1 VTALVPPS
9 IEYQT
14 SFVAALRE
22 FQAENRNLD
31 LDADRLSERHAFES
45 YVDALHA
52 AALEETP
59 RPEGWVPATTLWAVD
74 GAEYVGSVQIR
85 HSLTETLRTVGG
97 HIGYEVRP
105 SARRRGHATR
115 MLALSLPYAK
125 SLGIDP
131 ALVTCDKTNV
141 ASRKVIEASGGQRDA
156 PVGIKLRFWV
166 PTT

>member
-1 VTALVPPS
+1 MTALVPPS
-9 IEYQT
+9 TEYQT

-22 FQAENRNLD
+22 FNAEDRNLD
-31 LDADRLSERHAFES
+31 LDPDRLSDRGAFGA

-52 AALEETP
+52 AAREETP

-74 GAEYVGSVQIR
+74 GQEYVGTVQIR

-115 MLALSLPYAK
+115 MLALSLPYAQA
-125 SLGIDP
+125 LGIDP
-131 ALVTCDKTNV
+131 ALVTCDNTNV
-141 ASRKVIEASGGQRDA
+141 ASRKVIEASGGRRDT
-156 PVGIKLRFWV
+156 PIGIKLRYWV